1 MLTLQNLIVKDT
13 ESDSATWCSIFNL
26 QLGIYC
32 KSIDECG

>member
-13 ESDSATWCSIFNL
+13 ESDSTTWCSTFNL
-26 QLGIYC
+26 QPIIYC